1 MKQLDIKHKA
11 ISGFAWTALR
21 NYSSMFIAFISSII
35 LARLLTPHDYG
46 CIGLLIVFTSLAAPF
61 IDSGFG
67 EALIQ
72 KKKPTNTDY
81 STIFFWNMGVAIVLY
96 TVLFFSAPAIARF
109 YDLPILSPVLRV
121 QAIVLI
127 INAFKIV
134 QVNQLKKR
142 LDFRVLS
149 IVTMTTA
156 VFALIV
162 TIIMAY
168 HGMGVWSLVTQ
179 NLLVAGIPAVV
190 FWFYLKWRPIRVF
203 SWKSFRELF
212 SFGAYMLLTHF
223 ANELGKQ
230 IQTLFIGKI
239 FNTSTLG
246 YYSKAFSTERM
257 ASQVISGVVT
267 SVAYPLYAEAQDD
280 KKALANIIRRITM
293 SISYLTFPLMLLLIL
308 IAQPVFLFLYS
319 ERWLPSVIYFQ
330 VLCLVGISSCL
341 LSVNQQCIAA
351 IGKSRTMFMWTL
363 FKHGIGL
370 TVMIAGMLIWGM
382 TGFLVG
388 VVAYNYFCYFVN
400 ISLVSKHIGYK
411 WWNQLKDLLH
421 VTLMS
426 LTAFAAGYASTY
438 FLHAHIYVIGAIR
451 LLVFLSV
458 YLGWSAIL
466 KPEACIYTVS
476 NIPKKFRF
484 WDKKNTI

>member
-1 MKQLDIKHKA
+1 
-11 ISGFAWTALR
+11 
-21 NYSSMFIAFISSII
+21 MFIAFVSGIV

-46 CIGLLIVFTSLAAPF
+46 CIGMLLIFTSLASTF

-81 STIFFWNMGVAIVLY
+81 STIFFWNMGVATVLY
-96 TVLFFSAPAIARF
+96 IVLFFSAPAIARF
-109 YDLPILSPVLRV
+109 YEIPILSPVLRV
-121 QAIVLI
+121 QAFVLI
-127 INAFKIV
+127 INAFKLV
-134 QVNQLKKR
+134 QANQLKKR
-142 LDFRVLS
+142 LDFKALS
-149 IVTMTTA
+149 IVTMTTSI
-156 VFALIV
+156 FALVV
-162 TIIMAY
+162 TIVMAY

-179 NLLVAGIPAVV
+179 NLLMAGVPAVV
-190 FWFYLKWRPIRVF
+190 FWFYLKWRPSWTF
-203 SWKSFRELF
+203 SWNSFRELF
-212 SFGAYMLLTHF
+212 GFGAYMFLTHF
-223 ANELGKQ
+223 VNELGKQ
-230 IQTLFIGKI
+230 IQTLLIGKMFSSSI
-239 FNTSTLG
+239 LG
-246 YYSKAFSTERM
+246 YYSKAYSTERM
-257 ASQVISGVVT
+257 ASQVISGVVA
-267 SVAYPLYAEAQDD
+267 SVAYPLYAKAQDD

-308 IAQPVFLFLYS
+308 IAQPVFMLLYS

-351 IGKSRTMFMWTL
+351 IGKSQTMFKWTL
-363 FKHGIGL
+363 LKHSLGL
-370 TVMIAGMLIWGM
+370 TIMVAGLVLWGM

-388 VVAYNYFCYFVN
+388 IVIYNYFCYFVN
-400 ISLVSKHIGYK
+400 IGLVSKHIGYK

-426 LTAFAAGYASTY
+426 LTAFAAGYASTC

-458 YLGWSAIL
+458 YIGWSIVL
-466 KPEACIYTVS
+466 KPEAFVYTAS
-476 NIPKKFRF
+476 IIPRRFRF
-484 WDKKNTI
+484 WEKKIL